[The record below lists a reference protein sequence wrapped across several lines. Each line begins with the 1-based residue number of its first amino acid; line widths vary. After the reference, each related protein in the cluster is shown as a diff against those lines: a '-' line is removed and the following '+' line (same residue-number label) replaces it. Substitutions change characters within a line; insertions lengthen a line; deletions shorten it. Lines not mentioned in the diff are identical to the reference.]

1 MTVTNR
7 ASIEA
12 YVPNQSPAGLRRGSA
27 ADAAGMVMAAQTAHQ
42 NGNPERAAA
51 LYRIAL
57 ETLIGPAR
65 YPALLGLASAECDS
79 GLFNAAERACR
90 EAIGELPDLHIGHTL
105 LASVLLDL
113 GRPDEA
119 AEAVYAALQRAPG
132 DLSLLNLA
140 AGIALRRGRP
150 DEARKLTE
158 AGLAIAPDNQRALA
172 HLAIA
177 LAQLGVDQA
186 VARLLDFDRLL
197 KVTTIP
203 APTGFDSAERF
214 NRAVADSLV
223 NRGDLSFRHM
233 ARTMI
238 GGARLEDTFTLDARV
253 STPLR
258 QMFINAALD
267 YAATLPVDAGHPVI
281 DGKPASFTI
290 QSWANI
296 MESAAYELAHMHE
309 QAWISGVYY
318 PEVTLPVSAANDAGA
333 IEFGGHDFGDALSAL
348 GPTRRVMPT
357 AGTLVLFPSY
367 FYHRTIPFEGQ
378 GRRIS
383 IAFDIKPVKSGR

>member
-7 ASIEA
+7 APIEA
-12 YVPNQSPAGLRRGSA
+12 QVVNQSSPVQRHGGEV
-27 ADAAGMVMAAQTAHQ
+27 DAAEMVMAAQAAHQ

-57 ETLIGPAR
+57 DNLSGPAR

-90 EAIGELPDLHIGHTL
+90 QAIAEMPDLHIGHTL

-113 GRPDEA
+113 GRADDA
-119 AEAVYAALQRAPG
+119 AEAIYASLQRAPG

-158 AGLAIAPDNQRALA
+158 ASLAIMPTNQRAVA

-177 LAQLGVDQA
+177 FAQLGVDQA

-197 KVTTIP
+197 KVTTI
-203 APTGFDSAERF
+203 APPPGFVSATDF
-214 NRAVADSLV
+214 NRAVTESLV
-223 NRGDLSFRHM
+223 NRSDLSLRHI

-238 GGARLEDTFTLDARV
+238 GGARLEDTFALDAHV
-253 STPLR
+253 ANPLR
-258 QMFINAALD
+258 QMFVNAALD
-267 YAATLPVDAGHPVI
+267 YAAKLSVDVNHPVAL
-281 DGKPASFTI
+281 GRPAAFTI
-290 QSWANI
+290 MSWSNI
-296 MESAAYELAHMHE
+296 MESAAYELPHIHE
-309 QAWISGVYY
+309 KAWISGVYY
-318 PEVTLPVSAANDAGA
+318 PEVVIDRPLADDAGA
-333 IEFGGHDFGDALSAL
+333 IEFGGHDFGDALSTL
-348 GPTRRVMPT
+348 GPTRQVMPQS
-357 AGTLVLFPSY
+357 GTLVMFPSY
-367 FYHRTIPFEGQ
+367 FYHRTIPFEGN

-383 IAFDIKPVKSGR
+383 IAFDIKAVQSGR